1 MRSVDAKF
9 GHTRVEHVEPLLPLT
24 ATDNLADSRRKDIH
38 RRHGFTVTVNAHVE
52 GFDLLWIVHHN
63 NGLLRVLFRQIA
75 LVLRLKID
83 SPFHRKFE
91 FLFRALK
98 DRNSLP
104 IVHAHKFRRDDSLEL
119 RDQALLDSLVEER
132 EIVRALIEH
141 SPQRRFQQMLRER
154 GVVA

>member
-1 MRSVDAKF
+1 ARYVGDGALQPKPGTRVRSRPVAPQVAVPAVVRSVDAKF

-75 LVLRLKID
+75 LV
-83 SPFHRKFE
+83 
-91 FLFRALK
+91 
-98 DRNSLP
+98 
-104 IVHAHKFRRDDSLEL
+104 
-119 RDQALLDSLVEER
+119 
-132 EIVRALIEH
+132 
-141 SPQRRFQQMLRER
+141 
-154 GVVA
+154 